1 MEQCSQQWMCN
12 SLALD
17 GVWLPHCLPE
27 PTNLHIDSLRQACQ
41 CLCFTD
47 GTGYQ
52 TLVLQHG
59 EERAQAAEAGQ
70 VHDVLQLEGVFQG
83 LDDQA
88 IGGEI
93 RLHDCGCIP
102 LDLRQAI
109 NDTLVFF

>member
-1 MEQCSQQWMCN
+1 MQVLPDLN
-12 SLALD
+12 IALQ
-17 GVWLPHCLPE
+17 LL
-27 PTNLHIDSLRQACQ
+27 NLHGEVRVVGVVLRHIP
-41 CLCFTD
+41 
-47 GTGYQ
+47 TG
-52 TLVLQHG
+52 LVQHG